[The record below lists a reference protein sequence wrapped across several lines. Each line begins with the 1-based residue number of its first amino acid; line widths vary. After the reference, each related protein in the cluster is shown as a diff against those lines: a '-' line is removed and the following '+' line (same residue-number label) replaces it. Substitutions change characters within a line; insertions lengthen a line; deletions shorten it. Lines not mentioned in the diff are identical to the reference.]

1 MTSLLLI
8 SMLTFATW
16 QDTSF
21 VSVRAYAPG
30 IIHDVRYATANNF
43 TKRILYPNDSLRLRR
58 DVALA
63 LADAERRVARD
74 GYRIKIFDAYRPVS
88 VQRALWAIVP
98 DERYV
103 ADPAK
108 GSRHNRG
115 CAVDITL
122 CDAAGNELDFG
133 TPYDDFTERAHAAY
147 TNLPDDVLARRR
159 YLQHV
164 MSEAGFDV
172 LPTEW
177 WHFDFRGWERY
188 GIPEE

>member
-21 VSVRAYAPG
+21 VSVRAYAPD

-43 TKRILYPNDSLRLRR
+43 TKRVLYPNDSLRLRR

-63 LADAERRVARD
+63 LADAQRRVARD
-74 GYRIKIFDAYRPVS
+74 GYRIRIFDAYRPLS

-122 CDAAGNELDFG
+122 CDATGNELDFG
-133 TPYDDFTERAHAAY
+133 TPYDDFTERAHA
-147 TNLPDDVLARRR
+147 TCTDLPDDILARRR
-159 YLQHV
+159 YLQRV

-177 WHFDFRGWERY
+177 WHFDFKGWEQY
-188 GIPEE
+188 GIPDE